1 MKKIAL
7 ILAFLTIST
16 AQAAVIDIEYQY
28 DGTTFKALNGLELFG
43 TVLNVGDTLNLTYVA
58 KGSKSYWDFST
69 IFSTGNVNLGFTY
82 PASCGSRSTSG
93 SYSAWLDGTNLL
105 SNNYNNVGQSC
116 IHAGPENIDF
126 SSVTKLDMFKV
137 SYQLNA
143 SSAPSIVGSYSN
155 STWWQVWEL
164 FQPSNTGFVY
174 VQDQAATV
182 AAPANLA
189 LFGLGLTLMSLFRT
203 RKAQK

>member
-7 ILAFLTIST
+7 VLASLTISA

-58 KGSKSYWDFST
+58 KGSNSYWDFSS

-82 PASCGSRSTSG
+82 PDSCGTRSSSG
-93 SYSAWLDGTNLL
+93 SYSAWLNGANLL
-105 SNNYNNVGQSC
+105 SDTYSNSGQSC
-116 IHAGPENIDF
+116 IHAGPEYIDF

-137 SYQLNA
+137 SYRLDA
-143 SSAPSIVGSYSN
+143 SDTNNIVGSYDN

-164 FQPSNTGFVY
+164 FQPANTSFVY
-174 VQDQAATV
+174 APDQAPTV
-182 AAPANLA
+182 AAPANFA
-189 LFGLGLTLMSLFRT
+189 LFGLGLTLLALFRT
-203 RKAQK
+203 RKAKK